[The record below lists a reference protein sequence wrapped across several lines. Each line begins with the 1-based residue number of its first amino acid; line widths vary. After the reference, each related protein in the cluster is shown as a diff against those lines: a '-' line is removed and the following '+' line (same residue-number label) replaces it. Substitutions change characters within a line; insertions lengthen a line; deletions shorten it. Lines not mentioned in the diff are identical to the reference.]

1 MKGKWLLMIILVVAF
16 SGGRIALADG
26 DHGKVP
32 STSNLNGQSEHNM
45 EDMSEGNNSDSHDT
59 ESTSSGHSTSN
70 DHDMEGM
77 DMSEGNHSDSHTES
91 TSGGHS
97 TSDGHDMEGM
107 TEGDDMQGMDM
118 EGSGGHGHEP
128 VKEKPANMKVLGTFG
143 AVNLSFIVIGV
154 WNKWFRRKDVSNGNS
169 KR

>member
-1 MKGKWLLMIILVVAF
+1 MKGKWLLMIILVVVF

-26 DHGKVP
+26 DHSKVP
-32 STSNLNGQSEHNM
+32 STSNLNGQSEH
-45 EDMSEGNNSDSHDT
+45 
-59 ESTSSGHSTSN
+59 
-70 DHDMEGM
+70 DMEGM
-77 DMSEGNHSDSHTES
+77 DMGEGNHSDSHTES
-91 TSGGHS
+91 TSG
-97 TSDGHDMEGM
+97 DHDMEGM
-107 TEGDDMQGMDM
+107 TEGEDMEGMDM

>member
-1 MKGKWLLMIILVVAF
+1 MKGKWLLMIILVVVF

-26 DHGKVP
+26 DHSKVP

-45 EDMSEGNNSDSHDT
+45 EDMSEGKNSDSHDT
-59 ESTSSGHSTSN
+59 ESTSN
-70 DHDMEGM
+70 DHDME
-77 DMSEGNHSDSHTES
+77 
-91 TSGGHS
+91 
-97 TSDGHDMEGM
+97 
-107 TEGDDMQGMDM
+107 GMDM